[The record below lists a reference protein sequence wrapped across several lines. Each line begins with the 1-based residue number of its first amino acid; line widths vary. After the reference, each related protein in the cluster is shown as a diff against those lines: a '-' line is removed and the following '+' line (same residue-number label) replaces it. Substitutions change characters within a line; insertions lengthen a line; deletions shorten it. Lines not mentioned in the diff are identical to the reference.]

1 MDNLLFVILDTSSH
15 LNATFKLA
23 GILRDRGY
31 CVVYLGKPASKS
43 LIERRG
49 FGFHPRPENF
59 QPEILSQITGDPEQL
74 KELVEGK
81 FLKEDFFEEA
91 IRRFS
96 PSLVIL
102 DTSLIYYSVHLLNK
116 NTPFITVSTKVCQ
129 NRTAHVPPFQTNY
142 IPGENTILSRVTV
155 EWIWQVHLLKK
166 RWRDYKDDASPV
178 RISWFHLAKRYM
190 KQANAETSHKIFT
203 QRSSHFGW
211 EDIPELI
218 LSPRQFDFP
227 RPFSSNQ
234 IHVGPVVDT
243 ERREDQSEIDKV
255 SKVLST
261 EGIKVYCAMGSYDT
275 EFRNDRIKFF
285 VSLINIFLLR
295 RNWQLI
301 LSTGKDIDPSGFRP
315 VPDNVHL
322 FQSVPQLHLI
332 KNVDLMINHGGMQSI
347 TECIL
352 LETPML
358 VFPLNPNLDQPGNAA
373 RVVYHRLGMRGKLKK
388 DTAKQIENKVD
399 ELLTNRS
406 FYVKNIQRLKQ
417 QMLDS
422 GDFERGIA
430 FIESYIKSQE
440 VIHEA

>member
-1 MDNLLFVILDTSSH
+1 MKIIDKEGFRLV
-15 LNATFKLA
+15 
-23 GILRDRGY
+23 LRQE
-31 CVVYLGKPASKS
+31 AFQFEEISKKMH
-43 LIERRG
+43 
-49 FGFHPRPENF
+49 HPKE
-59 QPEILSQITGDPEQL
+59 L
-74 KELVEGK
+74 KEIVEGTFRSK
-81 FLKEDFFEEA
+81 NFFGEA
-91 IRRFS
+91 IRIYN
-96 PSLVIL
+96 PKLVIL
-102 DTSLIYYSVHLLNK
+102 DASFIYYSVHLLESK
-116 NTPFITVSTKVCQ
+116 IPIITVSTKVCQ
-129 NRTAHVPPFQTNY
+129 NKAPGIPPFQSSY
-142 IPGENTILSRVTV
+142 IPGKIPLFTNLLVEGLWIIHLIKKKWKDHRDNVSPERLSWYHMAR
-155 EWIWQVHLLKK
+155 
-166 RWRDYKDDASPV
+166 
-178 RISWFHLAKRYM
+178 RYM
-190 KQANAETSHKIFT
+190 KQLNRHPKFVTK
-203 QRSSHFGW
+203 RSSHFGW
-211 EDIPELI
+211 KDIPELI
-218 LSPRQFDFP
+218 LSPRHFDFP
-227 RPFSSNQ
+227 RPFPSNQ
-234 IHVGPVVDT
+234 IHIGPVVDT

-255 SKVLST
+255 SEVLST

-301 LSTGKDIDPSGFRP
+301 LSTGRDIDPSGFRP